1 MFDRTVIAK
10 GMKTKD
16 SQETV
21 KTFSSMITKKN
32 RPKKFWVDKATEFA
46 GAFKKFCAAEEI
58 EFYSSMSETEAAF
71 AERTKRS
78 LKKILYRYVEDWI
91 QVYAQTISIYHN
103 LKL

>member
-1 MFDRTVIAK
+1 
-10 GMKTKD
+10 MKTKD

-21 KTFSSMITKKN
+21 KAFSPMTTKRN
-32 RPKKFWVDKATEFA
+32 RSKKVWVDKATEFA

-58 EFYSSMSETEAAF
+58 KAYSTMSETEGAF

-78 LKKILYRYVEDWI
+78 LKKILYRYMEDWI
-91 QVYAQTISIYHN
+91 QVYAQTTSIYHY